1 MLGLNMTDKN
11 VYSWYN
17 KGFQFVES
25 TLGYEYILSSEANMV
40 KASYQGRTAKLS
52 MRENR
57 NGLPSSADKA
67 IMWTCRS

>member
-1 MLGLNMTDKN
+1 MPGLNMTDKN

-25 TLGYEYILSSEANMV
+25 TLGYEYILSPEANMV
-40 KASYQGRTAKLS
+40 KASYPGRTTELS

-67 IMWTCRS
+67 IMWTSHS